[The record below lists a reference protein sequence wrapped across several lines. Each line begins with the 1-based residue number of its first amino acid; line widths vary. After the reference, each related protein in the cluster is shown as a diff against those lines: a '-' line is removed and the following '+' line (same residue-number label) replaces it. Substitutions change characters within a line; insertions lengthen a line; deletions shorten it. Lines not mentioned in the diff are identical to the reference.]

1 MRPFRFATT
10 VTRGRSADHWREVA
24 RRAEALGYDTL
35 LMPDHITEQF
45 APFPALA
52 AAAAATTTL
61 RVGSFVFDND
71 YRNPVMLAKEAT
83 TLDLLSDGRLEFGI
97 GAGWNKSDY
106 RQLGMPFD
114 AAKVRVDRME
124 EAVVLIKRLWTE
136 AKVTHEGPHY
146 RVRDAV
152 VLPRPTQRP
161 HPPLMIG
168 ARGPRMLRIAARE
181 AQIVALVPALD
192 PFGLSTLRSLA
203 TESVEKRIAML
214 RRTPRFSEFE
224 LNVIVFDAAVTDR
237 ARSLVDAIAARLK
250 SAVTAIVDSPFLVY
264 GSRSSIVEDLLARRE
279 RLGISYFAIP
289 GRAMRAFG
297 PVIAALRG
305 K

>member
-1 MRPFRFATT
+1 M
-10 VTRGRSADHWREVA
+10 VTRGRSAEHWSEVA

-35 LMPDHITEQF
+35 LMPDHITDQL
-45 APFPALA
+45 APMSALA

-83 TLDLLSDGRLEFGI
+83 TLDLLSGGRLEFGI
-97 GAGWNKSDY
+97 GAGWSRRDY
-106 RQLGMPFD
+106 QQLGIPYD
-114 AAKVRVDRME
+114 TPKVRVDRME

-136 AKVTHEGPHY
+136 EKVTHEGPHY
-146 RVRDAV
+146 RVRDAI

-168 ARGPRMLRIAARE
+168 ASGPRMLRIAARE
-181 AQIVALVPALD
+181 AQIVAFVPSLNRL
-192 PFGLSTLRSLA
+192 GLSTVRSLM
-203 TESVEKRIAML
+203 TGSVEKRIATL
-214 RRTPRFSEFE
+214 RRAPRFSELE

-237 ARSLVDAIAARLK
+237 ARSIVDGLTARLK
-250 SAVTAIVDSPFLVY
+250 SAVTAVVESPFVLY
-264 GSRSSIVEDLLARRE
+264 GSTSSIVEDLLRQRE
-279 RLGISYFAIP
+279 RLGISYIALP
-289 GRAMRAFG
+289 GRAMRGFG
-297 PVIAALRG
+297 PVVAALRG